1 MPGGN
6 GVRVDTHVYSGYS
19 IPPYY
24 DSMIAKFIVHAPTR
38 KEAINRMLMAL
49 DECVLEGIKTIIPYH
64 KKILND
70 KNFISGNFDTGFLNK
85 FEYKEE
91 R

>member
-1 MPGGN
+1 MSSNNKVTQSNTRPSASKSAGLIWSELKK
-6 GVRVDTHVYSGYS
+6 VTW
-19 IPPYY
+19 
-24 DSMIAKFIVHAPTR
+24 PTR